1 MMSSKNAAKTDDYQ
15 DSSVRKPVQSR
26 GKKTREKILKAAA
39 DLFGKEGFEKT
50 TTHKVVKAAGVSV
63 GTFYAYFKDK
73 EAILLELFDQHA
85 RALYEVLDRPFEEVD
100 WDNLTVRSL
109 IRSAI
114 ETSVECNALNPKLHR
129 LFCERSR
136 HPLLTTKREEW
147 EKKAMSRM
155 TELIRFGEEHVRLN
169 DPETAAFIIYSA
181 VNAACMQAIVFEE
194 GPSMSKLVD
203 GLTDLVSRYVLMD
216 ADAPESAGEA

>member
-1 MMSSKNAAKTDDYQ
+1 MMSSKNAVNSEEYTDA
-15 DSSVRKPVQSR
+15 SVRKPVQSR

-50 TTHKVVKAAGVSV
+50 TTHKVVQAAGVSV

-73 EAILLELFDQHA
+73 EAILLELFDKHA
-85 RALYEVLDRPFEEVD
+85 GELFEVLDRPFEEVD

-114 ETSVECNALNPKLHR
+114 EASVECNALNPKLHR

-136 HPLLTTKREEW
+136 HSLLTTKREEW
-147 EKKAMSRM
+147 EKKAVDRM
-155 TELIRFGEEHVRLN
+155 TELIRFGEEHVRVS
-169 DPETAAFIIYSA
+169 DPETAAFLIYNA

-194 GPSMSKLVD
+194 GPPMNKLVD
-203 GLTDLVSRYVLMD
+203 GLTDLVSRFVLMD
-216 ADAPESAGEA
+216 SEIPEGA

>member
-1 MMSSKNAAKTDDYQ
+1 MSAKKSLELGEKDG
-15 DSSVRKPVQSR
+15 SVRKPVQSR
-26 GKKTREKILKAAA
+26 GKKTRDKILKAAA

-50 TTHKVVKAAGVSV
+50 TTHKMVKSAGVSV

-73 EAILLELFDQHA
+73 ESILLELFDEHA
-85 RALYEVLDRPFEEVD
+85 RKLYEVLDRPYEELD
-100 WDNLTVRSL
+100 WDKLTVRTL
-109 IRSAI
+109 IRSAV

-147 EKKAMSRM
+147 EKKAVGRM
-155 TELIRFGEEHVRLN
+155 TELIRLGEDYLRIR
-169 DPETAAFIIYSA
+169 DPETAAFLIYNA

-194 GPSMSKLVD
+194 GPPVSKLVD
-203 GLTDLVSRYVLMD
+203 GLTDLLSRFLLTD
-216 ADAPESAGEA
+216 EQAQELA